1 MFFHITPS
9 FFHGNIQTLF
19 QLIQFQIHSGIRLIQ
34 CKSFLHFLVRS
45 LWLLFHIVI
54 CQCQIPVY
62 RREIRVP
69 ASRFFI
75 IRYGFAVRS
84 PVIEQAAQI
93 IIRHAKVVFC
103 CQTLQHDIIFRSVR
117 EAAVGC
123 SFFSQCHVHCH
134 VTICLFR
141 IFFPMQVLVSVSN
154 IIIYQRI
161 NILLP

>member
-45 LWLLFHIVI
+45 LRLLFHIVI

-62 RREIRVP
+62 RRELRIFKR
-69 ASRFFI
+69 RLFI
-75 IRYGFAVRS
+75 VCHGFS
-84 PVIEQAAQI
+84 IHSLVIEQAAQI

-117 EAAVGC
+117 EAAVGYN
-123 SFFSQCHVHCH
+123 FFSQCRIMFCRSGS
-134 VTICLFR
+134 FR
-141 IFFPMQVLVSVSN
+141 TGQVVISVSN
-154 IIIYQRI
+154 IIIYQRV
-161 NILLP
+161 NVLPLG

>member
-1 MFFHITPS
+1 MFFHITPA

-69 ASRFFI
+69 KRSFLI

-93 IIRHAKVVFC
+93 IVNHIQIIII
-103 CQTLQHDIIFRSVR
+103 CQTL
-117 EAAVGC
+117 
-123 SFFSQCHVHCH
+123 
-134 VTICLFR
+134 
-141 IFFPMQVLVSVSN
+141 
-154 IIIYQRI
+154 
-161 NILLP
+161 